1 MSECALF
8 SRCQENFLVFILFF
22 QLSKSISRIY
32 TVIAVRNIDEAIV
45 NYRDTLG
52 LTVGDSEVGANGT
65 RATKFDL
72 GDGRFL
78 ELAEPSAPDTPVGQT
93 LERRGGGVHLVALRV
108 ANLQAAI
115 EDYKS
120 KGVQVIIDGAEITTS
135 TKPQVFLHPRSTNGL
150 LIELIEHPE

>member
-1 MSECALF
+1 MTIEG
-8 SRCQENFLVFILFF
+8 IDH
-22 QLSKSISRIY
+22 I
-32 TVIAVRNIDEAIV
+32 VIAVRNIDEAIV

-150 LIELIEHPE
+150 LIELVEHPG